1 MEENIMAEH
10 KITMSDRQVLD
21 VTGVLNV
28 ERFTDE
34 DVILETQKG
43 MLNIKGEKMHMKEL
57 NLDGGIV
64 VIKGLIKSL
73 SYTSEETTKE
83 KGKGILKR
91 MFK

>member
-1 MEENIMAEH
+1 MAEH

-64 VIKGLIKSL
+64 VIKG
-73 SYTSEETTKE
+73 
-83 KGKGILKR
+83 
-91 MFK
+91 